1 MQKIAVLSGK
11 GGVGKTT
18 ISASIGYALAEKSD
32 VGLFDSDVSGSN
44 LHLLLNVEREFDVP
58 GEKIEPAIVR
68 MDGREMEF
76 MSLSHVSEE
85 YCDWEGTK
93 HGEFVNQVLE
103 ATDYTADYLIED
115 LAPGIH
121 EDVAT
126 AVENSDVAVLVS
138 LPGKLGFLDVKRTM
152 DYLGDNEVPIAG
164 AYINFSKYVCPDCG
178 REESLFGEEPELEV
192 PIIERIPYTNSLPEI
207 DPDRLL
213 TRLENP
219 VKLEPREGSNFKR
232 KTLEWIL
239 RKGRKGKL
247 IDKILP
253 W

>member
-1 MQKIAVLSGK
+1 VEKIAVLSGK

-18 ISASIGYALAEKSD
+18 ISASIGYALAKESD

-44 LHLLLNVEREFDVP
+44 LHLLLSVERDFDVP
-58 GEKIEPAIVR
+58 GEKIEPAIAR
-68 MDGREMEF
+68 MDGRKMEF
-76 MSLSHVSEE
+76 MSLSLISEE
-85 YCDWEGTK
+85 YCDWEGAK
-93 HGEFVNQVLE
+93 HGEFVTQVLDT
-103 ATDYTADYLIED
+103 TDYAADYVVED
-115 LAPGIH
+115 LAPGWH
-121 EDVAT
+121 EDVAM

-138 LPGKLGFLDVKRTM
+138 LPGKLGFLDLKRTV
-152 DYLGDNEVPIAG
+152 DHLRDKEVPIAG

-192 PIIERIPYTNSLPEI
+192 PIIERIPYSNSLPEI
-207 DPDRLL
+207 DLDKLL

-219 VKLEPREGSNFKR
+219 VKLEPREGSKFKR
-232 KTLEWIL
+232 KALEWLL